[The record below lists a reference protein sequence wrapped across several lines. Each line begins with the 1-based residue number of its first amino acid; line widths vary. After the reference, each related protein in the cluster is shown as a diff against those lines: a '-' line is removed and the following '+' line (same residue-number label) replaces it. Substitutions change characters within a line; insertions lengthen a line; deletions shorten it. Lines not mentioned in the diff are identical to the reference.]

1 MKKCRNPRNVSDIW
15 RNMVNCENG
24 FIDMEVAFR
33 INFYLSQNEVIEVKN
48 SNHDL
53 DDPNKDH
60 NDLKD
65 DHVSLSK
72 GYFWDSLADCLR
84 QLFFFCFLF
93 RLFTLFSTL

>member
-1 MKKCRNPRNVSDIW
+1 MD
-15 RNMVNCENG
+15 CENEPE

-33 INFYLSQNEVIEVKN
+33 INLYLGENEVIEVKK

-65 DHVSLSK
+65 DHVSLSICETIFLHSSYIILYI
-72 GYFWDSLADCLR
+72 GLFPTGFLR
-84 QLFFFCFLF
+84 D
-93 RLFTLFSTL
+93 

>member
-1 MKKCRNPRNVSDIW
+1 M
-15 RNMVNCENG
+15 NCENG

-33 INFYLSQNEVIEVKN
+33 INFYLSQNEVIGVKN

-84 QLFFFCFLF
+84 
-93 RLFTLFSTL
+93 

>member
-33 INFYLSQNEVIEVKN
+33 INFYLSQNEVIGVKN

-65 DHVSLSK
+65 DHVSLSICETIFLHSSYVTIYI
-72 GYFWDSLADCLR
+72 GLFPTGFLR
-84 QLFFFCFLF
+84 D
-93 RLFTLFSTL
+93 